1 MDNNFKYEEYQS
13 FRCIFLGDSKNY
25 IKAKD
30 FNGKRYKIVKNSS
43 TKTFK
48 KGFDD
53 LFYAVLKK
61 EGIFKTNVLYPI
73 SYDDYLKL
81 KEESETK

>member
-1 MDNNFKYEEYQS
+1 MDNNFKYEEYQN
-13 FRCIFLGDSKNY
+13 FRCIFLSESKNY

-30 FNGKRYKIVKNSS
+30 YNGKRYKIVKNNS
-43 TKTFK
+43 TEHFK
-48 KGFDD
+48 KGFDY

-73 SYDDYLKL
+73 SYDDFLKL
-81 KEESETK
+81 KEQAEN